1 MYICVGVSI
10 LPLLDPTQVV
20 STKATHEKVYK
31 IQHVLFYRS
40 KKKKRVNWD
49 RINKLA
55 EPFNRDHE
63 VYISLV
69 CKILLM

>member
-31 IQHVLFYRS
+31 IQHYEIKFVRDLWQVCGFFEVL
-40 KKKKRVNWD
+40 
-49 RINKLA
+49 
-55 EPFNRDHE
+55 
-63 VYISLV
+63 
-69 CKILLM
+69 